1 MVLNGLGD
9 HVDWKRVDI
18 DPETF
23 EDWTAEMRMPTLA
36 SVSVLV
42 RGRLLIHG
50 SC

>member
-1 MVLNGLGD
+1 MVLNGLGG

-18 DPETF
+18 HPETS
-23 EDWTAEMRMPTLA
+23 EDWTAETRTPTLA
-36 SVSVLV
+36 SVSVLA